1 MASEYKARH
10 CLSGL
15 DVTNLIRRFYR
26 RLYDSGWE
34 TADEFVKWCSENG
47 YKSGL
52 RLCRKDTSKPH
63 GPENSYFK
71 SPETTTRAIKE
82 DIRRRK
88 LERKELVSPFCEGCQ
103 KKCRASSGCEEYKQW
118 FTKNWNENISIAR
131 HKPVTVAQEGPM
143 VWRYEH
149 PDLVREGII
158 FANSQSIP

>member
-10 CLSGL
+10 GLSGL

-47 YKSGL
+47 YASGL

-71 SPETTTRAIKE
+71 SPETTTQAIQE

-88 LERKELVSPFCEGCQ
+88 LERKEMVSPFCEGC
-103 KKCRASSGCEEYKQW
+103 KKECRKSIGCDAYREW
-118 FTKNWNENISIAR
+118 FAKNWNQNIRVA
-131 HKPVTVAQEGPM
+131 KPVEVKPEPEGPK

-149 PDLVREGII
+149 PDLVREGIVFDNI
-158 FANSQSIP
+158 SQG